1 MDDQTSYSRGRRS
14 NEEGELP
21 GGATHKQTHPAG
33 LQRAPVH
40 SHRNQWLLE
49 SLQKGMWGDSAGQE
63 GALETEGHFR
73 DRKQSSAGTG
83 GNLAGLC
90 LNWGV
95 VIVCIRLSQVIYLH
109 ILKGINFIV
118 RKSYLC
124 ESSFLKKK
132 ILA

>member
-1 MDDQTSYSRGRRS
+1 MKRANSQEEPRTNKLILQGSRGHQSTATESSGCWSHCRR
-14 NEEGELP
+14 GI
-21 GGATHKQTHPAG
+21 GGT
-33 LQRAPVH
+33 LQ
-40 SHRNQWLLE
+40 
-49 SLQKGMWGDSAGQE
+49 GQE

-118 RKSYLC
+118 RKLYLC